1 MVTTLPTLQLDLAGD
16 LPLQRQ
22 IYLQLRD
29 GILRGDIPAGSRLP
43 PTRSLAEQCR
53 VARMTVVDAY
63 RQLQEEGYV
72 VTRTGAGTFVTTGL
86 SSPKHTTR
94 HYEAR
99 LAPWGR
105 RVMERPVSPA
115 EGENRAGSGGLID
128 FGFGRSFPHI
138 FPYDVW
144 RRLLARYLS
153 TDDAML
159 SRYGSVAGF
168 EPLRTAVAGYL
179 NHERGVVC
187 GPEQVIIVN
196 GAQQALD
203 LLGRLLIR
211 AGDAVLIETPGY
223 TDAYEIFTLQDARL
237 IPLPVD
243 AHGAMVELIPAGLAA
258 RLAFVTPSNQFP
270 GGGAMP
276 AQRRL
281 DLLAWAQRADALVI
295 EDDYDGELR
304 YESHP
309 VAAMQGMD
317 SEGRVLYLGTFSKVL
332 FPALRLGYIV
342 LPPGFIEPFLQAK
355 RIIDRGAPTLTQAAV
370 ADFIA
375 EGHFQRHLRRLRRAY
390 GHRRNVLVEEL
401 QRRLPGAI
409 RFSPEPAGLHIML
422 YLPPDW
428 SEEDAVRSAADAG
441 LRIYPGRP
449 YYLNAPAPPSVLLGY
464 TGLSDEQISEGVIR
478 LANAWERP
486 PIVAG
491 K

>member
-1 MVTTLPTLQLDLAGD
+1 MLPALHLDRASD
-16 LPLQRQ
+16 VPLQKQ

-29 GILRGDIPAGSRLP
+29 GILHGAIPVGAKLP
-43 PTRSLAEQCR
+43 PTRTLAEQCQ

-63 RQLQEEGYV
+63 RQLHEEGYV
-72 VTRTGAGTFVTTGL
+72 TSRTGAGTFVRTDL
-86 SSPKHTTR
+86 PSPDHSAR
-94 HYEAR
+94 QYEAR

-105 RVMERPVSPA
+105 RVMERPTAASQ
-115 EGENRAGSGGLID
+115 GENRLGASGGIID
-128 FGFGRSFPHI
+128 FRFGRSFPHI

-203 LLGRLLIR
+203 LLGRLLLR
-211 AGDAVLIETPGY
+211 SDDAVLVETPGY
-223 TDAYEIFTLQDARL
+223 TDAYEIFTLQGARL

-243 AHGAMVELIPAGLAA
+243 AHGAMVELIPPNLSA

-270 GGGAMP
+270 GGGTMP

-355 RIIDRGAPTLTQAAV
+355 RIVDRGAPTLTQAAV

-390 GHRRNVLVEEL
+390 GRRRQVLIEEL
-401 QRRLPGAI
+401 QRRLPETI
-409 RFSPEPAGLHIML
+409 RFSHEPAGLHIML

-428 SEEDAVRSAADAG
+428 SENNAIQAAAAAGVRV
-441 LRIYPGRP
+441 YPGRT
-449 YYLNAPAPPSVLLGY
+449 YYLNEPAPPSVLLGY
-464 TGLSDEQISEGVIR
+464 TGLSEEQIREGILR
-478 LANAWERP
+478 LANAWDTP
-486 PIVAG
+486 PFAAR